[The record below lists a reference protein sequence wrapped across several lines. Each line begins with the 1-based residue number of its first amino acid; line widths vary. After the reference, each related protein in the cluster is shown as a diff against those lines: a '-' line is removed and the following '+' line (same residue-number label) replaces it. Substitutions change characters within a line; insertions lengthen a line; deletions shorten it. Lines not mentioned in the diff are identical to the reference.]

1 MERSAKDGNS
11 ASMSTAAPMP
21 ENDHQKLSEALSL
34 LDKTVLEMIM
44 AERPIAPVLE
54 TLCHRIEELSPGLIC
69 SVLLLNQ
76 RDGSLEGG
84 IGPSLPPAY
93 LKAVNG
99 LEIGPRAGSCGTA
112 AYLRQMVVVA
122 DIATDPLWAD
132 YKQLALPHGLR
143 ACWSIPI
150 AARDGTTVGT
160 FACYYGQ
167 PRTPDSYQLALINR
181 ASHLAGIAIEHQRI
195 KTELRAAE
203 QRYRTLVERLPAI
216 TYIAEVGIHGRW
228 HFVSPQI
235 ESMLGFSVEE
245 WLADPAIWMRC
256 IHEDDREIAL
266 AAEKRVQQ
274 TGALYQAE
282 YRMRARD
289 GRVFWFR
296 DEANLL
302 EGPEGSTPLM
312 QGVLYDITEHKRL
325 EDQLRQA
332 QKMEAVGQLA
342 GGVAHDFNNLLMV
355 IQAHV
360 DRMRGQLAQT
370 DPCYPDAVEI
380 HNATIRAAALTSQLL
395 AFSRKQILQ
404 PRVLELGAVLNEVG
418 KMLERL
424 ITANI
429 TLRVEVEPELGRVK
443 ADRGQLEQTILN
455 LAVNGRDAMPD
466 GGTLSIRAR
475 NVHFREPQV
484 WRHSSLQPGSYVELA
499 VQDTGTGIEI
509 NDQSRLFEPFFTTK
523 APGKGTGL
531 GLAMV
536 YGVVKQSD
544 GAILV
549 ESAPG
554 RGSTFRIFLPRC
566 LENETP
572 RQNEQ
577 DQPARFTGNETIL
590 LVEDQP
596 AIREVTGD
604 YLMRLGYQVL
614 AAPDGEAALRIAATQ
629 QKSVDLVVT
638 DIVMP
643 NMGGHE
649 LAARMKQLHPET
661 KVLFMSGYPDHAVRR
676 QEGLTEDVEILQKP
690 FSLKNLAAKAR
701 FMLDHRGKRSTH
713 A

>member
-1 MERSAKDGNS
+1 MGRDSV
-11 ASMSTAAPMP
+11 SMSTAAPTP
-21 ENDHQKLSEALSL
+21 GNDHQKLSEALSL

-44 AERPIAPVLE
+44 AERPIARVLE
-54 TLCHRIEELSPGLIC
+54 TLCLRIEELSPGLIC
-69 SVLLLNQ
+69 SVLLLNP
-76 RDGSLEGG
+76 REGTLESG
-84 IGPSLPPAY
+84 IGPSLPASY

-99 LEIGPRAGSCGTA
+99 FKIGPRAGSCGTA
-112 AYLRQMVVVA
+112 AYLQKMVVVT
-122 DIATDPLWAD
+122 DIATDPLWDD
-132 YKQLALPHGLR
+132 YRQLASPHGLR

-150 AARDGTTVGT
+150 TSRDGATLGT

-167 PRTPDSYQLALINR
+167 PRTPDSYHLALINR
-181 ASHLAGIAIEHQRI
+181 ASHLAGIAIETQRT

-282 YRMRARD
+282 YRMHARN

-360 DRMRGQLAQT
+360 DRIRGQLAQT

-380 HNATIRAAALTSQLL
+380 HNATVRAASLTSQLL

-404 PRVLELGAVLNEVG
+404 PRVLELGPVLNEVG

-424 ITANI
+424 ISAKI
-429 TLRVEVEPELGRVK
+429 TLRVETEPDLGRVK
-443 ADRGQLEQTILN
+443 VDRGQLEQTIFN

-484 WRHSSLQPGSYVELA
+484 WQHSSLQPGSYVELA

-509 NDQSRLFEPFFTTK
+509 NDQPRLFEPFFTTK

-549 ESAPG
+549 ESKPG

-566 LENETP
+566 NENEVP
-572 RQNEQ
+572 KQGDQE
-577 DQPARFTGNETIL
+577 QPARFTGSETIL

-604 YLMRLGYQVL
+604 YLMRLGYKVL

-638 DIVMP
+638 DVLMP
-643 NMGGHE
+643 NMGGRE
-649 LAARMKQLHPET
+649 LAVRMKQLHPET
-661 KVLFMSGYPDHAVRR
+661 KILFMSGYPDHAVRH
-676 QEGLTEDVEILQKP
+676 QEGLTEDVEVLQKP
-690 FSLKNLAAKAR
+690 FSLKSLAAKAR
-701 FMLDHRGKRSTH
+701 FILDHRRKSSTQD
-713 A
+713 